1 MTMKNRQAG
10 PAPTSTL
17 SLTVQTVDKEVLFPV
32 GTEFSQDSLNTL
44 ISSNNNNEYPCT
56 SLMEFDTIKED
67 LLSFLSVPPYQS
79 IFSINKV
86 IDDILEEMASVNLPA
101 PILKSFNYFKEHDNY
116 SYRHFLV
123 VFALST
129 LLARNL
135 IGNRNDRMDLAGTGP
150 IHDIGKICIP
160 PDILLK
166 TTPLSRKE
174 RTIMND
180 HTTAGYI
187 LLGYYFGDAQTLA
200 CSVARDHHE
209 RMDGSGYPSGIR
221 LNDVMIEVVVVCDI
235 YDALISQRPYRQVSY
250 DNRSAL
256 ELISNLAEQGTLS
269 MNVVKALISQN
280 REAKPYYTEVT
291 LPKIKRGVEPP
302 GNLYGVIIEDD

>member
-1 MTMKNRQAG
+1 MKNHQSNLT
-10 PAPTSTL
+10 PTSTL
-17 SLTVQTVDKEVLFPV
+17 TLNVQTIDKKELFPV
-32 GTEFSQDSLNTL
+32 GAVFSEESLNTL
-44 ISSNNNNEYPCT
+44 ISSNNDNEYPYQN
-56 SLMEFDTIKED
+56 LLEFDTIKED
-67 LLSFLSVPPYQS
+67 LLSFLDVQPYRN
-79 IFSINKV
+79 IFSLDKA
-86 IDDILEEMASVNLPA
+86 IDGILEEMASVNLPA
-101 PILKSFNYFKEHDNY
+101 PILKSFDHFKKQDNY

-135 IGNRNDRMDLAGTGP
+135 IGNRNDRMNLASSGP
-150 IHDIGKICIP
+150 IHDIGKLSVP
-160 PDILLK
+160 LDILLK

-174 RTIMND
+174 RNIMND
-180 HTTAGYI
+180 HTLAGYI

-209 RMDGSGYPSGIR
+209 RRDGSGYPSGIR
-221 LNDVMIEVVVVCDI
+221 LKDIMIEVVVVCDI
-235 YDALISQRPYRQVSY
+235 YDALVSQRPYRQDSY

-256 ELISNLAEQGTLS
+256 ELISDLAEQGTLS

-280 REAKPYYTEVT
+280 REAKPSYKEVSF
-291 LPKIKRGVEPP
+291 PKIKRGVEPP